1 MSLALWKEHPDI
13 LLLDCTYKTNRF
25 NMPLLNICSITGNNM
40 VIQIGLV
47 FLSSEK
53 EADYN
58 WATRYLRE
66 IIAEN
71 SIQEPYSIVTD
82 RELALIRSLSTSFPG
97 SRHLLCQ

>member
-13 LLLDCTYKTNRF
+13 LLLDCIYKTNRF
-25 NMPLLNICSITGNNM
+25 NIPFLNICLITSNNM

-58 WATRYLRE
+58 
-66 IIAEN
+66 
-71 SIQEPYSIVTD
+71 
-82 RELALIRSLSTSFPG
+82 
-97 SRHLLCQ
+97 